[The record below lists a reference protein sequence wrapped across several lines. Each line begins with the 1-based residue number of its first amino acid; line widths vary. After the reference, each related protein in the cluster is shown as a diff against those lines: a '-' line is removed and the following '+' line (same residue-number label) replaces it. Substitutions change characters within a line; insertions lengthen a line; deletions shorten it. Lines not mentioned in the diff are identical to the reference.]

1 MSILISDFDGTITR
15 YDFFDLV
22 RKRWPFGPENDP
34 WEKYVSGQVTHFQAL
49 ADIFSRI
56 RTTEEDLRKLAE
68 SMELDSTFREA
79 VRTLRDQGWEIIVAS
94 AGCAWYSR
102 YLLDKSPVSLFAN
115 PGVFDPE
122 QGLQMSLPTDSK
134 FFSPETGVNKVQ
146 IVREALGRSQRVGF
160 VGDGRPDLEPAL
172 MVGPELRFAR
182 GWLAEA
188 LTERGERFHPFE
200 RWSQIADQLQALPRN

>member
-22 RKRWPFGPENDP
+22 RKRWPFPPENDP
-34 WEKYVSGQVTHFQAL
+34 WEKYLSGQVTHFQAL
-49 ADIFSRI
+49 AEIFSRI
-56 RTTEEDLRKLAE
+56 RTSEADLRKMAD

-79 VRTLRDQGWEIIVAS
+79 ARALQDQGWEIVIAS

-102 YLLDKSPVSLFAN
+102 YLLDQAPVSLFAN

-122 QGLQMSLPTDSK
+122 RGLQMSLPKNSK
-134 FFSPETGVNKVQ
+134 FFSPETGVNKVE
-146 IVREALGRSQRVGF
+146 IVRDALGRSQKVAF
-160 VGDGRPDLEPAL
+160 VGDGRPDLQPAL
-172 MVGPELRFAR
+172 MVQPELRFAR

-188 LTERGERFHPFE
+188 LSERGEGFHPFE
-200 RWSQIADQLQALPRN
+200 RWVQIAARLQASHGM